1 METILPILLCLISGA
16 ITRLSLTYAN
26 QRWASTYH
34 NTVVYLLLPIITFAI
49 TKVIS
54 NNIALSLGMV
64 GALSIVRFRNP
75 VKNPLELS
83 IYFLLISYG
92 ITFGV
97 NIKYGILLLI
107 SSSIIIIAV
116 EKIKKLSFFENKS
129 LFNLSFNEEENNFI
143 LEIICKKQID
153 DFVNNQYLI
162 AAVDDKLNS
171 KYIYKFGSYEK
182 NTILNLYSELK
193 DNEDIEI
200 AELNF

>member
-182 NTILNLYSELK
+182 NTILKLYSELK
-193 DNEDIEI
+193 GNEDIEI

>member
-1 METILPILLCLISGA
+1 MEIILPILMCLLSGA
-16 ITRLSLTYAN
+16 ITRISLTYAN
-26 QRWASTYH
+26 QKWANTYH

-92 ITFGV
+92 ITFSV
-97 NIKYGILLLI
+97 NIKYGILLLL
-107 SSSIIIIAV
+107 SSSIIIITMD
-116 EKIKKLSFFENKS
+116 KIKKLSFFEDKS

-143 LEIICKKQID
+143 LEIVCKKQMD
-153 DFVNNQYLI
+153 DFIKNQYLI
-162 AAVDDKLNS
+162 TAVDDKVNF
-171 KYIYKFGSYEK
+171 KFIYKFGSYEK
-182 NTILNLYSELK
+182 NAILKLYSELK
-193 DNEDIEI
+193 DNNDVET

>member
-1 METILPILLCLISGA
+1 MSTFITVFFCLISG
-16 ITRLSLTYAN
+16 IVTRLSLTFAN
-26 QRWASTYH
+26 QKWANTYH

-75 VKNPLELS
+75 VKNPLELT

-97 NIKYGILLLI
+97 DLKYGILLLV
-107 SSSIIIIAV
+107 SSSVLIVSID
-116 EKIKKLSFFENKS
+116 KIKNLKFFKDKT
-129 LFNLSFNEEENNFI
+129 LFNLSFNEEENNYLLEVVSKKKIENFI
-143 LEIICKKQID
+143 
-153 DFVNNQYLI
+153 NNKFLI
-162 AAVDDKLNS
+162 TALDDKINS

-182 NTILNLYSELK
+182 DIILNLYNEIK
-193 DNEDIEI
+193 DLEEIETS
-200 AELNF
+200 ELNF